1 MLQVTLSLQSRF
13 GLGLQ
18 VELGGAC
25 FGPCARSCFPAL
37 PMNVARHG
45 RTWPEQMAGLIGGR
59 DQASSASSVRSAHQ
73 LGQKS

>member
-1 MLQVTLSLQSRF
+1 MLQVTLSLQCRF
-13 GLGLQ
+13 DLGLR
-18 VELGGAC
+18 VELGGVC
-25 FGPCARSCFPAL
+25 FGSCALNCFPAF

-59 DQASSASSVRSAHQ
+59 DQASSASSVRSAYQ